1 MEKTG
6 NKIKLGALV
15 LTGTVLLIIS
25 LYVIGSKQNLFNRTI
40 AVYAKFNNVNG
51 LLPGNNIRYAG
62 IAIGTVK
69 NVSILD
75 DTTVVVKMIIR
86 EDATRYIRKNSV
98 AEIGSDGLMGNKLIN
113 IASGSGAS
121 ADAVQTGDTIYARQ
135 PLATDDMMRTLSS
148 TNDNVMFITQDLRK
162 MVKKVN
168 ESNAIWDLLADS
180 MAAENVRRTL
190 KNLETAS
197 SMAGQMSYDAEMIL
211 SDLRQGN
218 GMAGRILTDD
228 TMADNLS
235 IMVQNLRAASDTARI
250 ALDNMSQFMQDLN
263 MTPGPLGV
271 LARDTGM
278 ANDMKG
284 MIGNLNRSTSLLNEN
299 LEAMRSNFLFRK
311 YFKKKAKEEKMK

>member
-15 LTGTVLLIIS
+15 LTGTVLLIIT
-25 LYVIGSKQNLFNRTI
+25 LYLIGSKQNLFNRTI
-40 AVYAKFNNVNG
+40 AVYVKFNNVNG

-69 NVSILD
+69 NVHILD
-75 DTTVVVKMIIR
+75 DSTVVVKMIIR

-113 IASGSGAS
+113 IASGSGQA
-121 ADAVQTGDTIYARQ
+121 AETVQEGDTIYARQ

-148 TNDNVMFITQDLRK
+148 TNDNVMVITQDLRK
-162 MVKKVN
+162 IVKKVN

-190 KNLETAS
+190 RNLETAS

-228 TMADNLS
+228 TMANNLS
-235 IMVQNLRAASDTARI
+235 VMVENLRAASDTARI
-250 ALDNMSQFMQDLN
+250 ALDNMSQFMKDLN
-263 MTPGPLGV
+263 LTPGPLGV
-271 LARDTGM
+271 LARDTVM

-284 MIGNLNRSTSLLNEN
+284 MIANLNRSTSLLNEN

-311 YFKKKAKEEKMK
+311 YFKKKAREEKAK